1 MKSILFILFQLLYLA
16 GYSQQKVLPEDLV
29 SKGAKPEKAGT
40 GYAFTE
46 GSSVAP
52 DGRVFFTDQ
61 PNDKI
66 YSWDEKT
73 GISLFKE
80 GCERSNGTVFDR
92 RGNLLSCAD
101 LNNKLVKFTP
111 SGNIVAVYESGYDG
125 KYLNGPNDL
134 WADNKG
140 GIYFTDPYY
149 YRSYWEQGHKQLQDV
164 QAVYYLKPSGELIR
178 VIDDLSQP
186 NGIVG
191 TPDGKYLYVADIRGK
206 TTWKYTINPDGT
218 LSNKTSFAPAGSDGM
233 TLDSQGNVYLTFG
246 KVLIYNNKGEKVGE
260 IELPEGPSNLCFGG
274 KNRKILFI
282 TARTSVYTVRMRVR
296 GVE

>member
-1 MKSILFILFQLLYLA
+1 VICLSSC
-16 GYSQQKVLPEDLV
+16 SQQNELPAQLV
-29 SKGAKPEKAGT
+29 ATGAEPVKAGT

-52 DGRVFFTDQ
+52 DGRVYFTDQ
-61 PNDKI
+61 PNNKI
-66 YSWDEKT
+66 YIWDENT

-92 RGNLLSCAD
+92 QGNLLSCAD
-101 LNNKLVKFTP
+101 QHNKLIKFTAA
-111 SGNIVAVYESGYDG
+111 GEMVDIYNAGYNG

-134 WADNKG
+134 WSDSIG

-149 YRSYWEQGHKQLQDV
+149 HRDYWEQGHKQLQDV
-164 QAVYYLKPSGELIR
+164 QAVYYLKPSGEVIR
-178 VIDDLSQP
+178 VIDDLAQP

-191 TPDGKYLYVADIRGK
+191 TPDNKYLFVADIRGGS
-206 TTWKYTINPDGT
+206 TWRYSINPDGT
-218 LSNKTSFAPAGSDGM
+218 LGNKTSFASAGSDGM
-233 TLDSQGNVYLTFG
+233 TIDSQGNVYLTFG

-260 IELPEGPSNLCFGG
+260 IDLPEDPSNLCFGG
-274 KNRKILFI
+274 KDRKTLFI
-282 TARTSVYTVRMRVR
+282 TARTSVYTVSMKVK